1 MDMSTRETSNQI
13 HDDASSSMTIK
24 TDDVVPWSYL
34 NHDVISLVMMQL
46 GVIDFLA
53 FSGVCK
59 SWRSVARSNWKTF
72 MTSKPPMLMLILP
85 VGNNDRQCWLVDS
98 EGKEFRTIIPHSAGW
113 GCVGLTCGYL
123 ILLRWK
129 TYDFWLVNPITR
141 HELHFPPAPCV
152 SDYVSKI
159 TSVLFIS
166 PSMSKLVFVILA
178 SNQIWFSIEN
188 EGGWNFVSSTF
199 DFTFKDLHVFK
210 GRIYSVSNKGHFCE
224 LTLEPEPKLTLLK
237 TKSLLDEDVSFR
249 ELVSWG
255 ENIYV
260 RENLMAYKLDF
271 CEMEWVPFQY
281 TGDENEVAF
290 FLSDL
295 SHGAAAKPESWGSEP
310 GRYVVFEGGGK
321 GRFFIAVQWYF
332 PHECLNVNLLHDA

>member
-1 MDMSTRETSNQI
+1 
-13 HDDASSSMTIK
+13 
-24 TDDVVPWSYL
+24 
-34 NHDVISLVMMQL
+34 MMQL

-53 FSGVCK
+53 FSGACK
-59 SWRSVARSNWKTF
+59 SWRSIALSNWKTY
-72 MTSKPPMLMLILP
+72 MASKPPMLMLIPP

-98 EGKEFRTIIPHSAGW
+98 EGKEFKTIIPHSAGW

-129 TYDFWLVNPITR
+129 TYEFWLVNPITR
-141 HELHFPPAPCV
+141 HELRFPPAPCV

-260 RENLMAYKLDF
+260 RENLKAYKLDF
-271 CEMEWVPFQY
+271 GEMEWVPFQY
-281 TGDENEVAF
+281 TGDEHAFAF
-290 FLSDL
+290 FISHL
-295 SHGAAAKPESWGSEP
+295 SHSAAAKPESWGSEP
-310 GRYVVFEGGGK
+310 GRCFINEGGGK
-321 GRFFIAVQWYF
+321 ARFFIAVEWYF
-332 PHECLNVNLLHDA
+332 PHECLNVNLLQDA